1 MHDSLFILL
10 YLSFGFGEGGGG
22 GGGGFSSGKKNNHQ
36 PHESGKGK
44 KSEHHFKLP
53 MQTISCGPLY
63 FKESME
69 WQQVTEV
76 VN

>member
-1 MHDSLFILL
+1 
-10 YLSFGFGEGGGG
+10 
-22 GGGGFSSGKKNNHQ
+22 
-36 PHESGKGK
+36 
-44 KSEHHFKLP
+44 LP